1 MVHLE
6 EDVVVTEDEA
16 MTGAVVA
23 ETLVDAVVVAPMRAV
38 EVVGRVSSAVRRD
51 TSRVSALRVVAISAS
66 TARARATC
74 PESAQSRAV
83 EAVAAVE
90 VIEAVAVAEAG
101 MLGAVPPTVSSAER
115 MVTFPASVPRVA
127 ETDASN
133 ARRRATNP
141 LIAHREAV
149 VGAAVAV
156 VDGEAVAVVAVD
168 VAAVAEVDT
177 AAIPRLR
184 IRGSLS
190 ATTKFTLERVCLY
203 RNINP
208 PPPLTHFH
216 LHSFSETAVQ
226 HLEPWYYPGFFTI
239 QYPSG

>member
-1 MVHLE
+1 MKEAEVVHLE

-83 EAVAAVE
+83 EAVA
-90 VIEAVAVAEAG
+90 VAEAG

-141 LIAHREAV
+141 LTAHREAV

-156 VDGEAVAVVAVD
+156 VDGEVVSVAAVVAVD

-203 RNINP
+203 RNITP
-208 PPPLTHFH
+208 PPPSHTLPLAF
-216 LHSFSETAVQ
+216 
-226 HLEPWYYPGFFTI
+226 I
-239 QYPSG
+239 Q

>member
-1 MVHLE
+1 M
-6 EDVVVTEDEA
+6 
-16 MTGAVVA
+16 
-23 ETLVDAVVVAPMRAV
+23 
-38 EVVGRVSSAVRRD
+38 
-51 TSRVSALRVVAISAS
+51 VAISAS

-156 VDGEAVAVVAVD
+156 VDGEVVSVAAVVAVD

-177 AAIPRLR
+177 AEIPRLR

-203 RNINP
+203 RNNPP